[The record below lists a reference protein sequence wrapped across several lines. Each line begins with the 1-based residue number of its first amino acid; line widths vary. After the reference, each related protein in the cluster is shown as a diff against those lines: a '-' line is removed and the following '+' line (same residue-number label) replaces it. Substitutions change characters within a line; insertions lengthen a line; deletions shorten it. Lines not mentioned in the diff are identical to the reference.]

1 MQDVFWLGRSRTGK
15 SLAGEVIASRFGFD
29 GYHVDEAFGGRC
41 VASIPLRH
49 PTLTKWSKS
58 S

>member
-15 SLAGEVIASRFGFD
+15 SLACEVIANRFGLD
-29 GYHVDEAFGGRC
+29 GYHVDEIFE
-41 VASIPLRH
+41 VARQLDPLPH
-49 PTLTKWSKS
+49 PALTKWSKS